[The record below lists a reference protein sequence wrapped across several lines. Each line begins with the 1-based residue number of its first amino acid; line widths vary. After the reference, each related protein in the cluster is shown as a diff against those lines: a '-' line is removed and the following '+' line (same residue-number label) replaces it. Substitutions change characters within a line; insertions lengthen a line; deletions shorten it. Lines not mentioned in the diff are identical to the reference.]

1 MTIRKLNKN
10 GVNILDNNDINLQT
24 AQQSQTESNSKKVK
38 KLTIKLL
45 ILLQAAVCIYT
56 VSGIAGK
63 FASKY
68 DFLSLGFIICYGIEI
83 VILGIY
89 ALIWQQ
95 IIKKVDISIAYANRA
110 VAIFWSMLWA
120 VIIFGEAIT
129 IQNIIGVVIIVIG
142 TWMVNKD
149 G

>member
-1 MTIRKLNKN
+1 METNE
-10 GVNILDNNDINLQT
+10 INLQAAEQ
-24 AQQSQTESNSKKVK
+24 AQQNNNTQKAK

-68 DFLSLGFIICYGIEI
+68 DFLSFGFIICYGIEI
-83 VILGIY
+83 FILGIY

-95 IIKKVDISIAYANRA
+95 IIKRVDISIAYANRA

-120 VIIFGEAIT
+120 VIIFGEAVT
-129 IQNIIGVVIIVIG
+129 LQNIIGVIIIVIG